1 MSKDFENRHVVVTGG
16 SGALGTAVVT
26 ELVERGAHVHVP
38 VYVPKELDRFPYRE
52 HDQVSVR
59 LGLDFTVEETV
70 EKYYDALPS
79 CWASIHVAGG
89 FRMGPFVDT
98 SLDDFL
104 FLMNMNAVTCFLASR
119 EAVKAM
125 GKGGDGGR
133 IVNVAAKPALV
144 PTGGLVAYAA
154 SKAVVASLTTSL
166 AEEVASDGIWV
177 NAIAPSII
185 DTAANREAM
194 PKADHDAWPK
204 AADLAKTIVHL
215 ASPGNAVGRGAI
227 VPVYG
232 KS

>member
-1 MSKDFENRHVVVTGG
+1 MAKDFENRHVVVTGG
-16 SGALGTAVVT
+16 SGALGTAVVAA
-26 ELVERGAHVHVP
+26 LIERGAHVHVP
-38 VYVPKELDRFPYRE
+38 VYVPRELDRFPYRE

-70 EKYYDALPS
+70 EKYYAELPS

-89 FRMGPFVDT
+89 FRMGPFAET

-104 FLMNMNAVTCFLASR
+104 YLMNMNAVTCFLACR
-119 EAVKAM
+119 EAVKKIRAS
-125 GKGGDGGR
+125 GSGGR

-144 PTGGLVAYAA
+144 PTGGIVAYAA

-166 AEEVASDGIWV
+166 AEEVAGDGIWV
-177 NAIAPSII
+177 NAIAPSVI
-185 DTAANREAM
+185 DTPANREAM

-204 AADLAKTIVHL
+204 PTELAQTIAHL
-215 ASPGNAVGRGAI
+215 ASPDNAVGRGAV